1 MPSSLLAATT
11 MTPAD
16 ILKFQDDAR
25 RTKKFRALGQ
35 VKCVVLEAQLGA
47 NTPTPDATAKMGV
60 RMDWMNE
67 GPHLAE
73 SEGGLLMFSSSVP
86 PLPAMPDPNWKPS
99 KPPEFGP
106 NGKIIYDT
114 PTLLPQP
121 YEQFAKGKLKG
132 TNLLVFE
139 PVMQILVHPEG
150 IETYWIVNCEADP
163 GTGTHM
169 ALLIDQETRAGYFYG
184 GLWNVKKF

>member
-1 MPSSLLAATT
+1 MSSLLAATS
-11 MTPAD
+11 MSPAD
-16 ILKFQDDAR
+16 ILHYQDECL
-25 RTKKFRALGQ
+25 RTKKFQHIGQ

-47 NTPTPDATAKMGV
+47 NTPAPDATAKMGV
-60 RMDWMNE
+60 RMDWMGN
-67 GPHLAE
+67 GPHVAQA
-73 SEGGLLMFSSSVP
+73 EGGMLMFSSSVP
-86 PLPAMPDPNWKPS
+86 PLPPMADPNWKPS
-99 KPPEFGP
+99 KPPEFGEG
-106 NGKIIYDT
+106 GKIIYDQ

-150 IETYWIVNCEADP
+150 METYWIIGCEADR

-169 ALLIDQETRAGYFYG
+169 AMLIDPDKRAGYFYG
-184 GLWNVKKF
+184 GIWQIKRF